1 MKSSKQVT
9 VWFLGV
15 GGILGILSWFIAG
28 AAKDWV
34 GGIGLLA
41 LSGGLIVFLA
51 GTIAKR
57 KEWKAA
63 HKVETK

>member
-1 MKSSKQVT
+1 M

-15 GGILGILSWFIAG
+15 GGILGILSWFIRG

-41 LSGGLIVFLA
+41 FAGGLVVLLA
-51 GTIAKR
+51 GTITKR
-57 KEWKAA
+57 KELKVA
-63 HKVETK
+63 HKVDTK

>member
-1 MKSSKQVT
+1 MKSNKQVI
-9 VWFLGV
+9 VWCLGV
-15 GGILGILSWFIAG
+15 GGILGILSWFITG

-41 LSGGLIVFLA
+41 FAGGLVVLLA

-57 KEWKAA
+57 KEWGAA
-63 HKVETK
+63 HKVDTK